1 MSHQNSQRRRRDYK
15 ILAVMAFN
23 LVAVWF
29 LTGLV
34 APDPKHRLAT
44 MEITALVLI
53 PLIILYAR
61 CNWPPKL
68 WLANL
73 VVLLPLWFST
83 YSLLHEGSHVVGV
96 FVVGEKIVEYHLIPQ
111 FWKGEFT
118 SAWISSHVVPGWRG
132 VLPGLFPYLRDFL
145 FLIAGWVILKSKR
158 IANCFLLGL
167 VFVLFCLSSLF
178 DITDNYFSGY
188 LVQHAIG
195 NDFMGTAMKIGG
207 VETNIIGVLLLSF
220 GLYVVVRIL
229 WLYTNF
235 PSTVANVASKAQTA
249 SPQG

>member
-1 MSHQNSQRRRRDYK
+1 MREQSSERRRRDYK
-15 ILAVMAFN
+15 ILAVMVFN

-29 LTGLV
+29 LTGPI
-34 APDPKHRLAT
+34 APDIKHRLAT
-44 MEITALVLI
+44 MEITTLLLI
-53 PLIILYAR
+53 PLVILYAR

-73 VVLLPLWFST
+73 VVLLPLWFIT
-83 YSLLHEGSHVVGV
+83 YSALHEGSHVVGV
-96 FVVGEKIVEYHLIPQ
+96 FMVGEKIVNYHLIPA

-118 SAWISSHVVPGWRG
+118 SDAWVSSNILEGWRG

-158 IANCFLLGL
+158 IENCFLVGL
-167 VFVLFCLSSLF
+167 VFVLFCLSPVF
-178 DITDNYFSGY
+178 DITDNYFNGY
-188 LVQHAIG
+188 LVQHATG
-195 NDFMGTAMKIGG
+195 NDFTGTAMTIGG
-207 VETNIIGVLLLSF
+207 LETHVIGVLLLSF

-229 WLYTNF
+229 WLYSNF

-249 SPQG
+249 SS